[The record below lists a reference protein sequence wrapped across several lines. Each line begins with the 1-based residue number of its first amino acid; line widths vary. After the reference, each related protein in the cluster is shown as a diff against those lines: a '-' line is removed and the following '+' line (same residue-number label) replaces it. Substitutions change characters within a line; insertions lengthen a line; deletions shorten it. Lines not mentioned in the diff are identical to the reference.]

1 MGIEGLSFAPVHSL
15 LLNPT
20 MAAPPPPSKDPIKAQ
35 EPVVHVPTPDTN
47 PWQDVQQLEPT
58 AAKPLVL
65 PEHPPQEIEVPSSAF
80 NDTMLPPTPS
90 KRAVDTTLL
99 MEFDP
104 LADKVES
111 NARDAWAS
119 SEGHPPPPAPPPKPP
134 LQDLGSKEGGNNP
147 PSAPKHQHRPS
158 TTLDPPTSAAAQVTT
173 FATLASLA
181 RAPFGRRSRASSL
194 AQNVLPATGEAG
206 SSAPPTPS
214 KASAPL
220 SQPPPATPAKD
231 HDRMGD
237 PSKPDPPFDFQKF
250 LDQMKMKSAEP
261 VAKYLRSFLNNF
273 ARRNFTV
280 NDQIKLIREFLDF
293 ITTKM
298 REVEPWRKASEAE
311 FDNATE
317 AMEKLVMNRLYDYT
331 FTPQIDQASHSVT
344 TDDLERDH
352 VLRQRM
358 KLFGWIKEDHLD
370 VPTGEGSPG
379 FLNFAQQELLKMN
392 HYKAPR
398 DKLICILNCCK
409 VIFGLIRHLHKDEG
423 ADSFI
428 PILIYVVLKA
438 NPEHLMSNIEYISRF
453 RSPEK
458 LQGES
463 GYYLSS
469 LTGAVNF
476 IETMDHT
483 TLSNI
488 TQEQFESNVE
498 AAIQAL
504 PPSPVVTDRNEDPSR
519 ISTPPPPGGTPISQA
534 TLSSNRAGEEPAIPL
549 KLPSTATIAEDTKRF
564 FQKTG
569 DSISK
574 PLTAIGKI
582 FNDAMDGLDELERQ
596 REQSRIQQDRAS
608 TGNGATGE
616 SANILSQFGPE
627 WLFGNS
633 SPRPSTPHTPL
644 GGGAPVP
651 PLGAQQTP
659 YRPRVRPGSS
669 GSPGGSETQEATPQR
684 NSWYQIP
691 AVSFQQQQ
699 TPGTPSNL
707 SRSLPQE
714 GYMRTPPSAP
724 RPLPHQAA
732 AALPPRT
739 RQQFVGELP
748 GSDPSSRPGSP
759 LDLTALQDEIDRA
772 HSAATQAA
780 RGTLMQ
786 MFPTCDPEVIDMVLE
801 ANRGDLGPSIESLL
815 EMMTA

>member
-1 MGIEGLSFAPVHSL
+1 MTSSSPPHSSDDKVKL
-15 LLNPT
+15 PET
-20 MAAPPPPSKDPIKAQ
+20 
-35 EPVVHVPTPDTN
+35 VVHALTPDTN
-47 PWQDVQQLEPT
+47 PWQDIQQLAVTE
-58 AAKPLVL
+58 AKPT
-65 PEHPPQEIEVPSSAF
+65 PQEHPPQEIEVPPNAF
-80 NDTMLPPTPS
+80 NDAMLPPTPS
-90 KRAVDTTLL
+90 KRVIDTTLL
-99 MEFDP
+99 NEFDP

-119 SEGHPPPPAPPPKPP
+119 SEAHPPAPAPPPKPTP
-134 LQDLGSKEGGNNP
+134 QQFESKGGLPNLP
-147 PSAPKHQHRPS
+147 MTPKHQHRPS
-158 TTLDPPTSAAAQVTT
+158 TTLDPPTSAAAQITT

-194 AQNVLPATGEAG
+194 AQNVVPAPEEAG

-214 KASAPL
+214 KSSAPL
-220 SQPPPATPAKD
+220 PQPPPATPAKD

-273 ARRNFTV
+273 AKRNFTV

-293 ITTKM
+293 ITAKM

-331 FTPQIDQASHSVT
+331 FTPQIDQTAHPVT

-358 KLFGWIKEDHLD
+358 KLFGWIREEHLD
-370 VPTGEGSPG
+370 VPT
-379 FLNFAQQELLKMN
+379 ELLKMN

-398 DKLICILNCCK
+398 DKVICILNCCK

-428 PILIYVVLKA
+428 PILIFVVLKA
-438 NPEHLMSNIEYISRF
+438 NPEHLMSNIEYAALLCL
-453 RSPEK
+453 
-458 LQGES
+458 LQRVELLIHH
-463 GYYLSS
+463 YV
-469 LTGAVNF
+469 TGAVNF

-483 TLSNI
+483 ALSKI
-488 TQEQFESNVE
+488 TQEEFENNVE

-504 PPSPVVTDRNEDPSR
+504 PPSPAVTDRNEDPSR
-519 ISTPPPPGGTPISQA
+519 IPTPPPSGRAITPQPVQA
-534 TLSSNRAGEEPAIPL
+534 SNHAGEEPAIPL

-564 FQKTG
+564 FQRTG

-582 FNDAMDGLDELERQ
+582 FNEAMDGLDELERQ
-596 REQSRIQQDRAS
+596 REQSRIQQERAAAAP
-608 TGNGATGE
+608 NGSPGDA
-616 SANILSQFGPE
+616 SILSQFGPE
-627 WLFGNS
+627 WLFGNP
-633 SPRPSTPHTPL
+633 SPRPSTPQTPL
-644 GGGAPVP
+644 GGGAPVTP
-651 PLGAQQTP
+651 SGPQQAP

-669 GSPGGSETQEATPQR
+669 GSPGGSQTPEATPQR

-691 AVSFQQQQ
+691 PLSFQPPQQ

-732 AALPPRT
+732 ATLPPRT
-739 RQQFVGELP
+739 RQQFVGEYA
-748 GSDPSSRPGSP
+748 GSDPGSRPGSP
-759 LDLTALQDEIDRA
+759 LDLSALQEEIDRA
-772 HSAATQAA
+772 HSLATQAA
-780 RGTLMQ
+780 RGTLVQ
-786 MFPTCDPEVIDMVLE
+786 MFPTCEPEVIDMVLE

-815 EMMTA
+815 EMMTP